1 MAFCTNCGNEL
12 KEDAAFCSVCGE
24 KVKAEATTSQ
34 QTEESFVDKVVSLN
48 DTADNTAEYDVADIN
63 NRKIISLF
71 SYIYFLVFIPFFAA
85 SESKFARFHVNQG
98 LVLFIANIAF
108 AVTAALVDFV
118 LGYLPGPLAFI
129 IALPFV
135 VVQAA
140 LITLAVVGIINAVKG
155 KAKELPIIGK
165 FKILK

>member
-1 MAFCTNCGNEL
+1 MAFCTKCGNEL
-12 KEDAAFCSVCGE
+12 KEGAVFCPACGE
-24 KVKAEATTSQ
+24 KVKVVNAGSQ
-34 QTEESFVDKVVSLN
+34 QTEESFADKVASLN
-48 DTADNTAEYDVADIN
+48 DTADHTAEYDTADIN

-71 SYIYFLVFIPFFAA
+71 SYIYFLVFVPFFAA

-98 LVLFIANIAF
+98 LVLFIANIGY

-118 LGYLPGPLAFI
+118 LGYVPRPLAFI
-129 IALPFV
+129 IGLPFV
-135 VVQAA
+135 VVEAA
-140 LITLAVVGIINAVKG
+140 LITLAVVGIINAVRG